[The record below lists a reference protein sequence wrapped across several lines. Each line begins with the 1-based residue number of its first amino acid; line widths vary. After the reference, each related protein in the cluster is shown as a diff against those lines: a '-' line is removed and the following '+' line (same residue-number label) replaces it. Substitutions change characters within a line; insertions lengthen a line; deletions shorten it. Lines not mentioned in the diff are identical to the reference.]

1 MEVSTQDNTSHN
13 QSDAI
18 PSSRRG
24 FLKSAALIGVGTT
37 LSTLPTAK
45 RVQAQ
50 QTASS
55 SSPGQILTRQ
65 RTLGSRNNRLVVSAL
80 GLGCM
85 GLNYDRGPHPDRKAM
100 IALIRSAVERG
111 VTFFD
116 TAEGYG
122 PYTNEELVGEALA
135 PYKNQV
141 SIGTKFG
148 VDIQGGRAVGLN
160 SRPEHIRKVVDE
172 SLRRLK
178 VDAIDILYQ
187 HRRDRNVPIED
198 VAGAV
203 KGLIGEGKVKHF
215 GLCEVSAAT
224 IRRAHAVHP
233 ITAIQSEYSL
243 MWREPEESIFP
254 TLQELGIGFVPYS
267 PINRGFL
274 GGALNE
280 FTKFDAN
287 NDNRPTLP
295 RFTPEAMRANT
306 ALVEGLNAFG
316 RTRGATSAQV
326 ALAWMLAKHPWLVPI
341 PGTTK
346 LAHLEENLR
355 AADLMLTPAEIRELE
370 TEASKIKI
378 VGDRYPASLQ
388 SLVKD

>member
-1 MEVSTQDNTSHN
+1 MSTPDNTSHN
-13 QSDAI
+13 HSDAM

-24 FLKSAALIGVGTT
+24 FLQSAALIGVGTT

-198 VAGAV
+198 VAGTV

-306 ALVEGLNAFG
+306 ALVEVLNAFG

-346 LAHLEENLR
+346 LAHVEENLR

-388 SLVKD
+388 SLVGD

>member
-1 MEVSTQDNTSHN
+1 M
-13 QSDAI
+13 
-18 PSSRRG
+18 
-24 FLKSAALIGVGTT
+24 
-37 LSTLPTAK
+37 
-45 RVQAQ
+45 
-50 QTASS
+50 
-55 SSPGQILTRQ
+55 
-65 RTLGSRNNRLVVSAL
+65 
-80 GLGCM
+80 
-85 GLNYDRGPHPDRKAM
+85 
-100 IALIRSAVERG
+100 
-111 VTFFD
+111 
-116 TAEGYG
+116 
-122 PYTNEELVGEALA
+122 
-135 PYKNQV
+135 

-148 VDIQGGRAVGLN
+148 VDIQDGRPVGLN
-160 SRPEHIRKVVDE
+160 SRPEHIRKVVDD

-178 VDAIDILYQ
+178 VDAIDLLYQ
-187 HRRDRNVPIED
+187 HRRDRSVPIED

-224 IRRAHAVHP
+224 IRRAHAVQP

-280 FTKFDAN
+280 FTRFDAN

-295 RFTPEAMRANT
+295 RFAPEAMRANT
-306 ALVEGLNAFG
+306 ALVEVLNTFG

-346 LAHLEENLR
+346 LAHLAENLS
-355 AADLMLTPAEIRELE
+355 AADLMLTSAEISELE
-370 TEASKIKI
+370 TAASKITI

-388 SLVKD
+388 SLVGD

>member
-1 MEVSTQDNTSHN
+1 
-13 QSDAI
+13 
-18 PSSRRG
+18 
-24 FLKSAALIGVGTT
+24 
-37 LSTLPTAK
+37 
-45 RVQAQ
+45 
-50 QTASS
+50 
-55 SSPGQILTRQ
+55 
-65 RTLGSRNNRLVVSAL
+65 VVSAL

-85 GLNYDRGPHPDRKAM
+85 GLNYDRGPHPDRQAM

-160 SRPEHIRKVVDE
+160 SRPEHIRKVVEE

-224 IRRAHAVHP
+224 IRRAHAV
-233 ITAIQSEYSL
+233 Q
-243 MWREPEESIFP
+243 
-254 TLQELGIGFVPYS
+254 
-267 PINRGFL
+267 
-274 GGALNE
+274 
-280 FTKFDAN
+280 
-287 NDNRPTLP
+287 
-295 RFTPEAMRANT
+295 
-306 ALVEGLNAFG
+306 
-316 RTRGATSAQV
+316 
-326 ALAWMLAKHPWLVPI
+326 
-341 PGTTK
+341 
-346 LAHLEENLR
+346 
-355 AADLMLTPAEIRELE
+355 
-370 TEASKIKI
+370 
-378 VGDRYPASLQ
+378 
-388 SLVKD
+388 

>member
-1 MEVSTQDNTSHN
+1 MKMSTQDNTSHN
-13 QSDAI
+13 QSDASV
-18 PSSRRG
+18 SSRRG
-24 FLKSAALIGVGTT
+24 FLKLAALIGAATT
-37 LSTLPTAK
+37 LSTLPAAK

-306 ALVEGLNAFG
+306 ALVEVLNAFG

-370 TEASKIKI
+370 TEATKIKI

-388 SLVKD
+388 SLVED

>member
-1 MEVSTQDNTSHN
+1 
-13 QSDAI
+13 
-18 PSSRRG
+18 
-24 FLKSAALIGVGTT
+24 
-37 LSTLPTAK
+37 
-45 RVQAQ
+45 
-50 QTASS
+50 
-55 SSPGQILTRQ
+55 
-65 RTLGSRNNRLVVSAL
+65 
-80 GLGCM
+80 
-85 GLNYDRGPHPDRKAM
+85 M

-141 SIGTKFG
+141 RIGTKFG

-187 HRRDRNVPIED
+187 HRRDRNVPIEE

-254 TLQELGIGFVPYS
+254 TLQELGIGFVLYS

-280 FTKFDAN
+280 FTTFDAN

-306 ALVEGLNAFG
+306 ALVEVLNAFG

-346 LAHLEENLR
+346 LAHVEENLR

-370 TEASKIKI
+370 TEAATIKI

-388 SLVKD
+388 SLVGD